1 MRRSLARRAAWV
13 VVVVA
18 AALDANGCATEQDPG
33 SGSSG
38 LNPQPLPPQDPPDQ
52 ARQDERKT
60 ADDTNGAFTG
70 EGPAAGSSGG
80 SSGAPPPDGDAGKKD

>member
-1 MRRSLARRAAWV
+1 MSRSLARRAAWV
-13 VVVVA
+13 VVAVA

-52 ARQDERKT
+52 ARHEDERKT

-70 EGPAAGSSGG
+70 EGPTAGSSS